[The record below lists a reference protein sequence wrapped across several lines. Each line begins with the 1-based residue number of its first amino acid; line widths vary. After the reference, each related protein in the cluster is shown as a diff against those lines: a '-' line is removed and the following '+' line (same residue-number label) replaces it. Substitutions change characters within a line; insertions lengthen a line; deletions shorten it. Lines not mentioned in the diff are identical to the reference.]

1 MREVWEKGRYVE
13 GSAQTRTFGVC
24 LVHIAHLQLPEDYF
38 FILEFDGGL
47 WTLQRRRSLQPG
59 YRNNTYSLTCRRNSG
74 SEIMKQEDESF
85 YLECHWRDKGGRSSE
100 LSKKPLSQCYLNIN
114 TLFWFVKTKISCL
127 TWTEFPW
134 FMLYLPH
141 VVTVTLHTGTLL
153 RLNTP
158 DWALLVINS
167 NCLCS
172 FHQLLLQ
179 MMARKRWD

>member
-1 MREVWEKGRYVE
+1 MLKVRADHQFWTVPCTY
-13 GSAQTRTFGVC
+13 C
-24 LVHIAHLQLPEDYF
+24 PLQFPELYF
-38 FILEFDGGL
+38 IISEFVKKSDGEL
-47 WTLQRRRSLQPG
+47 WTLQRGRSVQPG
-59 YRNNTYSLTCRRNSG
+59 YRNNMYSLTYSRNSG
-74 SEIMKQEDESF
+74 SEIVKQEDESS
-85 YLECHWRDKGGRSSE
+85 YLEGHWRGKGGRSTK
-100 LSKKPLSQCYLNIN
+100 LRKKPLSQCHLNVN

-141 VVTVTLHTGTLL
+141 VFTVHTGPLL

-158 DWALLVINS
+158 GWALLVINS